1 MRESIT
7 DREFLRNEAK
17 NEAMKESEPL
27 RNHQAAKF
35 SAADQDVKQGPLTIA
50 RAVSKTFAKRI
61 ANALNHYTPDR
72 RGQ

>member
-1 MRESIT
+1 MSESIT

-17 NEAMKESEPL
+17 NEAMKPAATS
-27 RNHQAAKF
+27 NQAPAKF
-35 SAADQDVKQGPLTIA
+35 SAADQDIKQGQMTVA

-61 ANALNHYTPDR
+61 ANALNRYTPDR